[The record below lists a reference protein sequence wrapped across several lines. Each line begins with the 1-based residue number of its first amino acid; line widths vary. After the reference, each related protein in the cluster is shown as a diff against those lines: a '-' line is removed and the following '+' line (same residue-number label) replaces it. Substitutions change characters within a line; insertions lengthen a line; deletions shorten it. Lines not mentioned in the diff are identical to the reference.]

1 GNVAINANGILGVT
15 NIANLTGATPT
26 AVINSGGTMSI
37 DADFDAS
44 PMVAP
49 SSVGILAL
57 NTNNSTLTGTNGSSA
72 FIGTFGSQT
81 LSTTSLAPGAGNTYR
96 LGGRGGTLTVTNGVL
111 VGGSSSLVVG
121 STQPNGF
128 GGVVL
133 AAANSFGGGTT
144 VNNGTLRTTANGALG
159 SGGLAINAGAGATA
173 SASIE
178 SNETVSS

>member
-1 GNVAINANGILGVT
+1 TLRFTSANDYSGGTTINGGKLALAVTTIGANQIVGSIVGGNVTINANGILGVT
-15 NIANLTGATPT
+15 TTANLTGALPT
-26 AVINSGGTMSI
+26 ALINSGGTMSI

-96 LGGRGGTLTVTNGVL
+96 LGGRG
-111 VGGSSSLVVG
+111 
-121 STQPNGF
+121 
-128 GGVVL
+128 
-133 AAANSFGGGTT
+133 
-144 VNNGTLRTTANGALG
+144 
-159 SGGLAINAGAGATA
+159 
-173 SASIE
+173 
-178 SNETVSS
+178 